1 MLKENSNEWKAARP
15 MIWIRTEDGNTWV
28 CPKDAISDPN
38 NVSDEELTMC
48 VNESYNPQNN

>member
-1 MLKENSNEWKAARP
+1 MLKENSNEWKAAKP

-38 NVSDEELTMC
+38 NVSADELAMC